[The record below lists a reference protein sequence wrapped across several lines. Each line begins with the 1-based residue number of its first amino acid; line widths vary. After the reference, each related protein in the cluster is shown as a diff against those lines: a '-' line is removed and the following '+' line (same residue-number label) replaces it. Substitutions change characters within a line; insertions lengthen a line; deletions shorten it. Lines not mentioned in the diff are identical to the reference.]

1 MTDTPGKRPERED
14 YARSGVDIQQQR
26 ERLAASSIRRR
37 VPDAATLA
45 RRRTLLRWAKWLLPA
60 TALLLLSA
68 IAVWP
73 EVEHLISANQTTM
86 RELSKVKIES
96 GNLVGATYRG
106 VDEHDRPFTITADTV
121 HQAPSNRLD
130 LSNPMA
136 DILTQ
141 GGDWLMVR
149 SEKGVYMQH
158 AQILDLTGEVT
169 LYRDDGLMMH
179 TPLADIDIKAG
190 IITSDSW
197 VRAEGPFGSLDARG
211 FLLSQHDGL
220 AQFRGPGRLILN
232 DDRQNDA
239 RTGKKAS

>member
-14 YARSGVDIQQQR
+14 YARSGVNIQQQR
-26 ERLAASSIRRR
+26 ERLATSSIRRK

-45 RRRTLLRWAKWLLPA
+45 RRRTMLRWAKWLLPA

-73 EVEHLISANQTTM
+73 EVERLISANQTTM

-106 VDEHDRPFTITADTV
+106 VDEYNRPFTITADTV

-130 LSNPMA
+130 LNNPVA

-169 LYRDDGLMMH
+169 LYRNDGLMMH
-179 TPLADIDIKAG
+179 TPLADIDIKTG
-190 IITSDSW
+190 IIASDSW
-197 VRAEGPFGSLDARG
+197 VRAEGPFGSLDAHG

>member
-1 MTDTPGKRPERED
+1 
-14 YARSGVDIQQQR
+14 
-26 ERLAASSIRRR
+26 
-37 VPDAATLA
+37 
-45 RRRTLLRWAKWLLPA
+45 
-60 TALLLLSA
+60 
-68 IAVWP
+68 
-73 EVEHLISANQTTM
+73 
-86 RELSKVKIES
+86 
-96 GNLVGATYRG
+96 
-106 VDEHDRPFTITADTV
+106 
-121 HQAPSNRLD
+121 
-130 LSNPMA
+130 
-136 DILTQ
+136 TQ

>member
-1 MTDTPGKRPERED
+1 MTNTPDKRPQRDD
-14 YARSGVDIQQQR
+14 YARSGADNRQR
-26 ERLAASSIRRR
+26 REHIAGASIKRTP
-37 VPDAATLA
+37 PDPVKLA
-45 RRRTLLRWAKWLLPA
+45 RRRMVLRWAKWVLPA

-68 IAVWP
+68 IAIWP
-73 EVEHLISANQTTM
+73 EVERLVSANQTTI

-96 GNLVGATYRG
+96 GNLIGATYRG
-106 VDEHDRPFTITADTV
+106 VDEHDRPFMITADVV
-121 HQAPSNRLD
+121 HQATDSRLD
-130 LSNPMA
+130 LTDPVA

-179 TPLADIDIKAG
+179 TPIADVDVKRS
-190 IITSDSW
+190 IIASDSW
-197 VRAEGPFGSLDARG
+197 VRAEGPFGVLDAQG
-211 FLLSQHDGL
+211 FLLSQHEGI

-239 RTGKKAS
+239 TTGKKAS

>member
-1 MTDTPGKRPERED
+1 MTDTPDKRPQRED
-14 YARSGVDIQQQR
+14 FARSGVDVKQQR
-26 ERLAASSIRRR
+26 ERLATSSIRRK
-37 VPDAATLA
+37 VPDAANLA
-45 RRRTLLRWAKWLLPA
+45 RRRMVLRWAKWLLPA
-60 TALLLLSA
+60 TALLLLAA

-106 VDEHDRPFTITADTV
+106 MDEHGRPFTITADTV
-121 HQAPSNRLD
+121 HQAPDSRLD
-130 LSNPMA
+130 LTAPVA

-141 GGDWLMVR
+141 GGDWLMIR

-179 TPLADIDIKAG
+179 TPIADVDVKRS

-197 VRAEGPFGSLDARG
+197 VRAEGPFGVLDAQG

-239 RTGKKAS
+239 TAGKKAS

>member
-1 MTDTPGKRPERED
+1 MTDTPDKRPQRED
-14 YARSGVDIQQQR
+14 YARSGADIKQQR
-26 ERLAASSIRRR
+26 ERLAASSVRRK
-37 VPDAATLA
+37 VPDAANLA
-45 RRRTLLRWAKWLLPA
+45 RRRTMLRWAKWLLPA
-60 TALLLLSA
+60 TALLLLAA

-106 VDEHDRPFTITADTV
+106 VDEHNRPFTITADTV
-121 HQAPSNRLD
+121 HQATGNRLD
-130 LSNPMA
+130 LTDPVA

-141 GGDWLMVR
+141 AGDWLMVR

-179 TPLADIDIKAG
+179 TPVADVDIKGG
-190 IITSDSW
+190 IVTSDSW
-197 VRAEGPFGSLDARG
+197 VRVEGPFGTLDAQG

-232 DDRQNDA
+232 DDIQNDA
-239 RTGKKAS
+239 TTGKKAS